1 MSISDNEGG
10 VMDLDPTVLSVVVA
24 VFVVVVSILVFILK
38 RCFASKADT
47 ILFAGLNGAGKT
59 VVFSR
64 LINEDN
70 EVNTYV
76 SMTSTEYSG
85 YLTDNGESLR
95 LVDFPGAERL
105 RKQLFEKMLHAQ
117 RNTLKGIVLVVD
129 SSTFSKESRDV
140 AELLYDILYESGKS
154 VPILIACNKQDL
166 AVSKSSQAVS
176 GSLEREI
183 GLINQS
189 REAALQTTEGDVRR
203 VLTDSGK
210 DFCWD
215 ELPKAR
221 VEFVECTAQSEEKD
235 EDPQLSLVVE
245 WIDRL

>member
-1 MSISDNEGG
+1 MSITDTEGG
-10 VMDLDPTVLSVVVA
+10 VMDLDPTILSVTVA
-24 VFVVVVSILVFILK
+24 LFVVIASIVVVIFKKCI
-38 RCFASKADT
+38 ASKADT
-47 ILFAGLNGAGKT
+47 ILFTGLNGSGKT

-70 EVNTYV
+70 YANTYV
-76 SMTSTEYSG
+76 SMASNEYAG
-85 YLTDNGESLR
+85 YLTSSGASLR
-95 LVDFPGAERL
+95 LVDFPGANRL
-105 RKQLFEKMLHAQ
+105 RKQLFEKMLYAQ
-117 RNTLKGIVLVVD
+117 RKTLKGIVMVVD
-129 SSTFSKESRDV
+129 SSTFTKQSRDV

-166 AVSKSSQAVS
+166 PVSKSSQAIN

-189 REAALQTTEGDVRR
+189 REAALQTTDGELRR
-203 VLTDSGK
+203 VLTESGK
-210 DFCWD
+210 DFAWD

-221 VEFVECTAQSEEKD
+221 VEFVECVALAEEQSAK
-235 EDPQLSLVVE
+235 PQLTSIVE